1 MRNMSYTDLQPAVV
15 SIPAGDFWMGSD
27 SYHTWERPRHRVFT
41 DAFCI
46 SVTAVRRGE
55 YERFLSATQRFPPR
69 GWTEPNFADPELPVV
84 GVSWFDAQAYCDWL
98 SSLTGKPYRLPTEAE
113 WERACRG
120 GSDDMD
126 FAWGNENPES
136 IDYFRSEWIA
146 PRPVSDGRPNGFG
159 LYHMGDNVHEW
170 CLDWYD
176 PEYYGSSPETNPQG
190 PLSGSRRVSRGG
202 SWRHRVKAS
211 RNAHRSSL
219 PPEFRYTD
227 YGFRLVV

>member
-1 MRNMSYTDLQPAVV
+1 
-15 SIPAGDFWMGSD
+15 MGSD
-27 SYHTWERPRHRVFT
+27 SHHTWERPRHRVFT
-41 DAFCI
+41 DAFAI
-46 SVTAVRRGE
+46 AAITVTRRE
-55 YERFLSATQRFPPR
+55 YERFLSVTGHIPPR
-69 GWTEPNFADPELPVV
+69 GWMDSNFADPEQPVV

-98 SSLTGKPYRLPTEAE
+98 SAATSTPYRLPTEAE

-120 GSDDMD
+120 GREDTE
-126 FAWGNENPES
+126 FAWGNEDPES
-136 IDYFRSEWIA
+136 IEYYCDEWKA
-146 PRPVSDGRPNGFG
+146 PRPACGGRQNGFG

-176 PEYYGSSPETNPQG
+176 PQYYDASPEMNPAG
-190 PLSGSRRVSRGG
+190 PPSGARRVSRGG

-227 YGFRLVV
+227 YGFRLVTHPHPGGVKEISRG

>member
-1 MRNMSYTDLQPAVV
+1 
-15 SIPAGDFWMGSD
+15 MGSD
-27 SYHTWERPRHRVFT
+27 SHHTWERPRHRVFT
-41 DAFCI
+41 DAFAI
-46 SVTAVRRGE
+46 SAIAVTRRE
-55 YERFLSATQRFPPR
+55 YERFLSATGRVPPR
-69 GWTEPNFADPELPVV
+69 GWTDSNFADPDQPVV

-98 SSLTGKPYRLPTEAE
+98 SAAIGRPHRLPTEAE

-120 GSDDMD
+120 GRDDTE
-126 FAWGNENPES
+126 FAWGNEDPEG
-136 IDYFRSEWIA
+136 IEYFRSEWTA

-176 PEYYGSSPETNPQG
+176 PQYYSTSPETNPQG

-219 PPEFRYTD
+219 PPEFQYTD
-227 YGFRLVV
+227 YGFRLVSTE